1 MSDNLIKEVL
11 NIEAEADNIV
21 NNARQKAERIIADVD
36 NEINLIKNN
45 LENKYHQKLELL
57 RAEIADI
64 QKSEEERLKN
74 EFESLTEKLPCI
86 DRKSMEDAV
95 NWMLKRIYEC

>member
-1 MSDNLIKEVL
+1 MSDHLIKEVL

-57 RAEIADI
+57 RAEIVNL
-64 QKSEEERLKN
+64 QMSEEERLKN
-74 EFESLTEKLPCI
+74 EFESLKEKLLHI
-86 DRKSMEDAV
+86 DGKSMENAV
-95 NWMLKRIYEC
+95 NWVLKRIYEC

>member
-1 MSDNLIKEVL
+1 MSDHLIKEVL

-57 RAEIADI
+57 RAEIVNL
-64 QKSEEERLKN
+64 QMSEEERLKN
-74 EFESLTEKLPCI
+74 EFESLKEKLYI
-86 DRKSMEDAV
+86 
-95 NWMLKRIYEC
+95 

>member
-1 MSDNLIKEVL
+1 MSDHLIKEVL

-36 NEINLIKNN
+36 NEINLTKNN

-57 RAEIADI
+57 RAEIVNL
-64 QKSEEERLKN
+64 QMSEEERLKN
-74 EFESLTEKLPCI
+74 EFESLKEKLLHI
-86 DRKSMEDAV
+86 DGKSMGNAV
-95 NWMLKRIYEC
+95 NWVLKRIYEC